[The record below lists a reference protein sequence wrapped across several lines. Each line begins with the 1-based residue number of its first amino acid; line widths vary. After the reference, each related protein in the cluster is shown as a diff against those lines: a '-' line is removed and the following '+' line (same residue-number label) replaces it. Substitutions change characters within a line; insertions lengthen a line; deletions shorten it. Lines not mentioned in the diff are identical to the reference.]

1 MASSFST
8 SLSNSAVS
16 SVAQAPTLQPKE
28 EQEEVTSV
36 TAKEELEGK
45 VKVMEEFDRK
55 PDSSPLTIS
64 RSAELIV
71 QVDYCPIRLLEE
83 AQNEKFKRYE
93 AEYTQHLMSKQLDLH
108 NVTSP
113 VIVLR
118 AYSSSDVPER
128 VIMSNGNI
136 FDVKMTID
144 GEPIKVS
151 RFPGYLSYAD
161 PANFQDESSSS
172 SSNSAVE
179 TPTCSAN
186 GNPPSK
192 NGN

>member
-55 PDSSPLTIS
+55 PVKKSPI
-64 RSAELIV
+64 EI
-71 QVDYCPIRLLEE
+71 LEE

-93 AEYTQHLMSKQLDLH
+93 AEYTQHLMSK
-108 NVTSP
+108 
-113 VIVLR
+113 
-118 AYSSSDVPER
+118 YFSDKT
-128 VIMSNGNI
+128 IFGGNI

-186 GNPPSK
+186 GNLPSK

>member
-55 PDSSPLTIS
+55 PVKKSPI
-64 RSAELIV
+64 E
-71 QVDYCPIRLLEE
+71 LLEE

-93 AEYTQHLMSKQLDLH
+93 AEYTQHLMSK
-108 NVTSP
+108 
-113 VIVLR
+113 
-118 AYSSSDVPER
+118 YFSDKT
-128 VIMSNGNI
+128 IFGGNI

-144 GEPIKVS
+144 GEAIKVS

-172 SSNSAVE
+172 SPNSAVE
-179 TPTCSAN
+179 TPSCSAN

>member
-1 MASSFST
+1 MGSD
-8 SLSNSAVS
+8 
-16 SVAQAPTLQPKE
+16 E
-28 EQEEVTSV
+28 
-36 TAKEELEGK
+36 
-45 VKVMEEFDRK
+45 
-55 PDSSPLTIS
+55 DSSPLTIS

-71 QVDYCPIRLLEE
+71 QVHYCRIRLLEE

-93 AEYTQHLMSKQLDLH
+93 AEYTQHLMSK
-108 NVTSP
+108 
-113 VIVLR
+113 
-118 AYSSSDVPER
+118 YFSDKT
-128 VIMSNGNI
+128 IFGGNI

>member
-55 PDSSPLTIS
+55 PVKKSPI
-64 RSAELIV
+64 E
-71 QVDYCPIRLLEE
+71 LLEE

-93 AEYTQHLMSKQLDLH
+93 AEYTQHLMSK
-108 NVTSP
+108 
-113 VIVLR
+113 
-118 AYSSSDVPER
+118 YFSDKT
-128 VIMSNGNI
+128 IFGGNI